1 MTADLAVTEPGAT
14 TVDPARRG
22 QVLLNDRVIEKIAGQ
37 AASEVA
43 AAGGHSGG
51 FLGIGGEADLA
62 TRPEVSVTT
71 SGRTVALALRLGLAY
86 PAPIRES
93 TEAVRRHVS
102 SRVEALTGLAVRR
115 LDIDV
120 AWLDRG
126 RDEIPTPGRRRL
138 E

>member
-1 MTADLAVTEPGAT
+1 MTADLALPDPGST
-14 TVDPARRG
+14 SVDPAHRG
-22 QVLLNDRVIEKIAGQ
+22 RVSLDDRVVEKIAGQ

-43 AAGGHSGG
+43 TAGGHSGG

-71 SGRTVALALRLGLAY
+71 SGRTVVLSLRLGLAY
-86 PAPIRES
+86 PASIRES
-93 TEAVRRHVS
+93 TEAVRRHVA

-126 RDEIPTPGRRRL
+126 TVLQPATGRRKL

>member
-1 MTADLAVTEPGAT
+1 MTADLAGADPGRT
-14 TVDPARRG
+14 SVDPAHRG
-22 QVLLNDRVIEKIAGQ
+22 RVSLDDRVVEKIAGQ

-43 AAGGHSGG
+43 TAGGRSGG

-62 TRPEVSVTT
+62 TRPEVSITT
-71 SGRTVALALRLGLAY
+71 SGRTVVLSLRLGLAY
-86 PAPIRES
+86 PASIRES
-93 TEAVRRHVS
+93 TEAVRRHVA

-126 RDEIPTPGRRRL
+126 TVRQPATGRRRL